1 MTKLVATAHATAA
14 VPRDER
20 ASALTAGVRDPV
32 VECLLAA
39 TESGGSAW
47 ADKLVR
53 EVIDVRQKLERRW
66 TALENSRGLWL
77 DAKQVLTLWNEYE
90 HAKEHYEQ
98 LRRTVTERVSTAQP
112 GRVQFR
118 VEEPGESDNAKRS
131 VETQGSPRCEAGQAA
146 GPCASP
152 DEVTALPQATGRPSR
167 TRALR
172 SPSPHDRTDAPASRR
187 EDSRAPATWQDEVAE
202 ADERA
207 ADAELVA
214 RLADQGFTGV
224 EYERFLD
231 RLARYGLSVIT
242 PWVRTGYVFARC
254 ADMGVRGLPMPI
266 PATWPKEDIE
276 EVVQDTVARAVV
288 IFERDALRAGR
299 WRPNG
304 GASLATYFVG
314 TCLFA
319 FAEVYRRR
327 FNRWRRQRAVEI
339 AVARESGREDLPD
352 VADAVVEHETMVAL
366 LAATTPDPRLR
377 LVIYL
382 HYEGH
387 THAEIAA
394 ILADGATARAVEAML
409 YRYRK
414 QLAQEGRE
422 RRDDR

>member
-1 MTKLVATAHATAA
+1 MTNLVASAYATAA
-14 VPRDER
+14 VLRDER
-20 ASALTAGVRDPV
+20 ASVLTAGVSDPI

-39 TESGGSAW
+39 AEPGGSGW
-47 ADKLVR
+47 VDQLVR

-77 DAKQVLTLWNEYE
+77 DAKQVLKLWNEYE

-98 LRRTVTERVSTAQP
+98 LRRTVAERVSTVRP
-112 GRVQFR
+112 TGVQFR
-118 VEEPGESDNAKRS
+118 VEEPDESDDIKRP
-131 VETQGSPRCEAGQAA
+131 VETQGGPCCEAGRTA
-146 GPCASP
+146 GPWVSP
-152 DEVTALPQATGRPSR
+152 DEGTAPPRATGRPDG
-167 TRALR
+167 TRPLR
-172 SPSPHDRTDAPASRR
+172 SPSPRDHTDASASLR
-187 EDSRAPATWQDEVAE
+187 EDSRAPVTRQNVTE
-202 ADERA
+202 ADECV
-207 ADAELVA
+207 ADAELVS

-231 RLARYGLSVIT
+231 RLARYGLSVIA

-254 ADMGVRGLPMPI
+254 ADMGVRGLPLPV
-266 PATWPKEDIE
+266 PATWSKEDIE

-299 WRPNG
+299 WRSDG

-327 FNRWRRQRAVEI
+327 FTSWRRQRAVEI

-352 VADAVVEHETMVAL
+352 VADAVVERETVVAF

-377 LVIYL
+377 LVAYL

-394 ILADGATARAVEAML
+394 TLADGTTARAVEAML